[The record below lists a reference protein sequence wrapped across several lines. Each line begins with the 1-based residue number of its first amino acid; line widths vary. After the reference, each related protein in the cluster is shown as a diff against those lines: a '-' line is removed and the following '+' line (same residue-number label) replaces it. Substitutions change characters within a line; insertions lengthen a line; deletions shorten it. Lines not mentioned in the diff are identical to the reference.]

1 MRKLLLAAAA
11 AVVLATPAM
20 AFSEANN
27 QVMLQDIEALICHP
41 ALDHSDRDPVVRT
54 YVNLELDGTRD
65 WTAKSFTVTH
75 ESFSGRMISR
85 DDQYTGRLLK
95 TPGKA
100 EWFWIGT
107 LNRNPSIQMKASVW
121 NNPRT
126 GWGYQETVYKNG
138 YVDHVIPAEDCSE
151 NEGHE

>member
-85 DDQYTGRLLK
+85 DDQYTRSPIEDAWQGRMVLDWH
-95 TPGKA
+95 TQ
-100 EWFWIGT
+100 
-107 LNRNPSIQMKASVW
+107 S
-121 NNPRT
+121 
-126 GWGYQETVYKNG
+126 
-138 YVDHVIPAEDCSE
+138 
-151 NEGHE
+151 